1 MRVTLS
7 NNIAGK
13 SHAPTIIT
21 GVSNDL
27 PENVTNPDF
36 SHIYVSSD
44 PQRLTMS
51 FGVVDECDY
60 IAVAGLNIK
69 GNGNGTSR
77 VRVSNAASRNAPA
90 GEAVTIRTV
99 NVTDDQVVVIPFP
112 KQSFTDLRIGL
123 YKETGIG
130 NPSVAYVA
138 AGLSFEVP
146 NGGEQAGYNRQ
157 FLARNNTNKTTVSG
171 LAAPISQLR
180 KKKQAKGKLSI
191 PNATKEFSET
201 TYQTFLDFASSNL
214 FFINETEGTYPST
227 FSGTNPSCYLCYD
240 LGMNAV
246 TAHGSTRK
254 LNVINFDFKVFNGL

>member
-7 NNIAGK
+7 NNISNNIPK
-13 SHAPTIIT
+13 MIT
-21 GVSNDL
+21 GGISEDL
-27 PENVTNPDF
+27 PKNVIKPDF
-36 SHIYVSSD
+36 SDIYVSSD

-51 FGVVDECDY
+51 FGVVNACDH

-77 VRVSNAASRNAPA
+77 VRVTDA
-90 GEAVTIRTV
+90 GVLIRTV
-99 NVTDDQVVVIPFP
+99 NVTNDQVVVIQFP

-157 FLARNNTNKTTVSG
+157 FLARNNTNKTTVDG
-171 LAAPISQLR
+171 LSAPISQLR
-180 KKKQAKGKLSI
+180 KKKQARGKLSI

-201 TYQTFLDFASSNL
+201 TYQTFLDFASSNI
-214 FFINETEGTYPST
+214 FFITEQEGVYPSQFT
-227 FSGTNPSCYLCYD
+227 GTNSSSYLCYD
-240 LGMNAV
+240 LGNNSV
-246 TAHGSTRK
+246 SAHAMTRS
-254 LNVINFDFKVFNGL
+254 LNVISFDFRVFNGL

>member
-1 MRVTLS
+1 MIVTLS
-7 NNIAGK
+7 NRIAGRR
-13 SHAPTIIT
+13 PTMIT
-21 GVSNDL
+21 GGSTDV

-77 VRVSNAASRNAPA
+77 VRVTDA
-90 GEAVTIRTV
+90 GVLIRTV

-214 FFINETEGTYPST
+214 FFINETEGSYPST
-227 FSGTNPSCYLCYD
+227 FNGTNPSCYLCYD
-240 LGMNAV
+240 LGNNSV
-246 TAHGSTRK
+246 SAHGSTRN

>member
-1 MRVTLS
+1 MIVTLS
-7 NNIAGK
+7 NKIAGRT
-13 SHAPTIIT
+13 PTMIT
-21 GVSNDL
+21 GASTDL
-27 PENVTNPDF
+27 PGNVTNPDF

-77 VRVSNAASRNAPA
+77 VRVTDA
-90 GEAVTIRTV
+90 GVLIRTV

-112 KQSFTDLRIGL
+112 QQSFTDLRIGL

-240 LGMNAV
+240 LGNNSV
-246 TAHGSTRK
+246 TAHGSTRN

>member
-1 MRVTLS
+1 MIVTLS
-7 NNIAGK
+7 NKIAGRT
-13 SHAPTIIT
+13 PTMIT
-21 GVSNDL
+21 GASTDL
-27 PENVTNPDF
+27 PGNVTNPDF

-77 VRVSNAASRNAPA
+77 VRVIDA
-90 GEAVTIRTV
+90 GVLIRTV

-246 TAHGSTRK
+246 TAHGSTRN

>member
-1 MRVTLS
+1 MIVTLS
-7 NNIAGK
+7 NKIAGRR
-13 SHAPTIIT
+13 PTMIT
-21 GVSNDL
+21 GVSNDE

-51 FGVVDECDY
+51 FGVVDECDH

-77 VRVSNAASRNAPA
+77 VRVIDA
-90 GEAVTIRTV
+90 GVLIRTV

-246 TAHGSTRK
+246 TAHGSTRN

>member
-7 NNIAGK
+7 NNISNNIPK
-13 SHAPTIIT
+13 MIT
-21 GVSNDL
+21 GGISEDL
-27 PENVTNPDF
+27 PKNVIKPDF
-36 SHIYVSSD
+36 SDIYVSSD

-51 FGVVDECDY
+51 FGVVNECDY
-60 IAVAGLNIK
+60 IAVAGLNIS

-77 VRVSNAASRNAPA
+77 VRVSNAASRDAPA

-99 NVTDDQVVVIPFP
+99 NVTNDQVVVIQFP

-157 FLARNNTNKTTVSG
+157 FLARNNTNKTTVDG
-171 LAAPISQLR
+171 LSAPISQLR
-180 KKKQAKGKLSI
+180 KKKQARGKLSI

-201 TYQTFLDFASSNL
+201 TYQTFLDFASSNI
-214 FFINETEGTYPST
+214 FFITEQEGVYPSQFT
-227 FSGTNPSCYLCYD
+227 GTNASSYLCYD
-240 LGMNAV
+240 LGNNSV
-246 TAHGSTRK
+246 SAHAMTRS
-254 LNVINFDFKVFNGL
+254 LNVISFDFRVFNGL

>member
-1 MRVTLS
+1 MIVTLS
-7 NNIAGK
+7 NKIAGRT
-13 SHAPTIIT
+13 PTMIT
-21 GVSNDL
+21 GGSTDV

-77 VRVSNAASRNAPA
+77 VRVSNAVSGAPA
-90 GEAVTIRTV
+90 GGAVPIRTV
-99 NVTDDQVVVIPFP
+99 NVTDDQVVIITFP

-214 FFINETEGTYPST
+214 FFINETEGSYPST
-227 FSGTNPSCYLCYD
+227 FNGTNPSCYLCYD
-240 LGMNAV
+240 LGNNSV
-246 TAHGSTRK
+246 SAHGSTRN